1 MGLLSSSFIS
11 GVGRGLLDIYDK
23 AEVISNEGL
32 ENMKVA
38 RDEVTQELK
47 DIGDRYDKAQSLAD
61 SVGGGE
67 FANYLFDVEGIDNL
81 AALQILKPGDRQ
93 NQLAQLKTNFNN
105 LPEESRLKYSEGDY
119 SEKLKMGL
127 EQETEKVK
135 QGLVANN
142 NMGQSTAN
150 TLAGKIQRSVD
161 RTFEPRRRNI
171 VESLPSPTM
180 REPRPV
186 QGAFDTIPV
195 LGDDADIPYLDKS
208 TDDQIKFIN
217 NFNSFYTSNYIN
229 PINNKED
236 VVKINE
242 DLIRIIKRAAP
253 TIDVNVRNIEEI
265 LLDLRGA
272 EPVTLELFKRNLLF
286 ENYVESTMGEGSFG
300 DGKLT
305 LLRNNYLGGGQ
316 ETLNEAFTVV
326 ANMDLSRN
334 EMISQLVNNFYIPRD
349 VAEEGLNQLNIQ

>member
-38 RDEVTQELK
+38 RAEVTQELK

-93 NQLAQLKTNFNN
+93 NQLSQLKTNFNN

-161 RTFEPRRRNI
+161 RTFEPRRRDI

-186 QGAFDTIPV
+186 QGAFDTIPM
-195 LGDDADIPYLDKS
+195 LGDDADIPFLDKS
-208 TDDQIKFIN
+208 TDDQIKFTNAFNTYFKDNYTNIN
-217 NFNSFYTSNYIN
+217 GQVMDT
-229 PINNKED
+229 KVD
-236 VVKINE
+236 T
-242 DLIRIIKRAAP
+242 DLVAILNRAAP
-253 TIDVNVRNIEEI
+253 TLQVDIRNVNEI
-265 LLDLRGA
+265 LMELRGA
-272 EPVTLELFKRNLLF
+272 EPVTLEGFKRNLLMEDYF
-286 ENYVESTMGEGSFG
+286 NTVQGEGSYG

-305 LLRNNYLGGGQ
+305 LLRNNYLGGGADV
-316 ETLNEAFTVV
+316 LNEAIKIVSQ
-326 ANMDLSRN
+326 MDLSRN
-334 EMISQLVNNFYIPRD
+334 GMITELVNNFYIPRD
-349 VAEEGLNQLNIQ
+349 VAEEGLSQLGIS